1 MAGIKELLRSE
12 GDGSLSFGDYTL
24 ASKTKLADF
33 KHEGDIYKV
42 KTFNE
47 MTRLEKNDSFVYES
61 EPGTSVYNMK
71 YSDNGVDFT
80 VEGAEDAQLTLD
92 LREATEYQISLNG
105 ESVGTMKTNMGGKLS
120 FSVELN
126 EGTPVAVSVK
136 QIG

>member
-92 LREATEYQISLNG
+92 MREATEYQISLNG